1 MTTYDIELTDLAV
14 PDFGLPTSQ
23 PKVPGQE
30 YEDRL
35 AQVRARMVENGLTHL
50 VVYGDR
56 EHFVNL
62 MYLTGFDPRFEEAL
76 LILGSSGKPRLLVGN
91 EGFDY
96 ARKVVEIEHTCTLYQ
111 SFSLLGQWRDDSS
124 PLRMLLEEEAIKPG
138 MKVGTVGW
146 KSYDVRESPH
156 PPTCIEIPAY
166 IVDALREA
174 VGDRRAVTNASD
186 LFTHPESGFRIK
198 NTADQLAVFEFGATY
213 ASQGI
218 RNMTEH
224 VAPGKSELAIVE
236 EARLNGLPLSCH
248 PVVNAGPRAPQLGSP
263 SLRPVEIGDPFL
275 MAIGIWGGLSAR
287 AGFVVHNESEL
298 PTSIQDY
305 VDVIVKPYY
314 AAAVAWYETIG
325 IGVTG
330 AEIYDLVE
338 TALADHPFHMAL
350 NPGHATHLDEWVHSG
365 IYPRSTCRLTS
376 GMAIQLDIIPVCD
389 DQTYFTINVEDGIA
403 LADADLRSEIS
414 EKHPETWARIQARR
428 QFMHETLGIHL
439 KAEVLPFS
447 NMPGVLRPYLLSPHL
462 ALRVNP

>member
-1 MTTYDIELTDLAV
+1 
-14 PDFGLPTSQ
+14 
-23 PKVPGQE
+23 
-30 YEDRL
+30 
-35 AQVRARMVENGLTHL
+35 
-50 VVYGDR
+50 
-56 EHFVNL
+56 
-62 MYLTGFDPRFEEAL
+62 
-76 LILGSSGKPRLLVGN
+76 
-91 EGFDY
+91 
-96 ARKVVEIEHTCTLYQ
+96 
-111 SFSLLGQWRDDSS
+111 
-124 PLRMLLEEEAIKPG
+124 
-138 MKVGTVGW
+138 
-146 KSYDVRESPH
+146 
-156 PPTCIEIPAY
+156 
-166 IVDALREA
+166 
-174 VGDRRAVTNASD
+174 
-186 LFTHPESGFRIK
+186 
-198 NTADQLAVFEFGATY
+198 
-213 ASQGI
+213 
-218 RNMTEH
+218 MTEH